1 MQKKWTILCLLL
13 CIAQSITAQVIL
25 SGKVVDGYDKPL
37 SFVSVILEQNKQR
50 SGFTATN
57 ETGQFRLAVTRDSA
71 AHFSILFS
79 LVGYKSRTLTITYPD
94 TASLANIILE
104 PEQLTLGN
112 VTVTSNKPIVM
123 RKPDRYIINV
133 ENSFLANGNSA
144 LEVLQRSPG
153 LWVDNNGGISIR
165 GNQSVTV
172 MVNDVVQRMTGDELA
187 EYLKTLRS
195 EDISKIE
202 VIPNPPAEYE
212 AAGAGGIVHIV
223 LKKARKDGL
232 NGSFFAQYRQQGH
245 TSLYGP
251 GLSADYKSGNF
262 YVTGGLSLIQ
272 DLNNSYG
279 DNATIFPDGSYFNS
293 VGTRRNDNG
302 RQQYRLSMSYD
313 ITPKQSF
320 VLQSVMGGTQMHHAF
335 FNDVQQRNSAG
346 QEISGINNTDWLRKM
361 FHTSTNALYQLQTDT
376 IGSVFKLKAEYTTGI
391 RTELNTFTGIYSDP
405 ALDEILISNTPS
417 ETNIFSAQAD
427 HVQVLENQWQFRA
440 GVKYAGITRN
450 NWVSG
455 LPFIYHENLLMGYG
469 TIEKSIRKT
478 SIKLGLRTEQTWS
491 KGRSATGAADF
502 SRTYIGLFPSV
513 FLSRVLDEQKGTGVF
528 FSYARRLQRPAFN
541 ELNPYRLQLSTII
554 SIIGNPNL
562 RPQYTH
568 NFEVG
573 TQLGKGWSLTAYLS
587 LTNNIISQLTVPVGG
602 KIENQYLNLDR
613 NNSYGINLEAPL
625 RVTKAWMMNHSF
637 SLYHADYTI
646 QTFRNK
652 RTAFSIRQIHNFQWP
667 KVVDIDVTTEYRS
680 AYANANSRNA
690 DFCYTDLGF
699 SHRMMKGKARLRFL
713 ISDVFN
719 VSREAAQTDYLGT
732 HTEFYQKR
740 QTRNFALIFSYN
752 FSLGKKFNNKR
763 IDQSASEERNRI
775 GN

>member
-1 MQKKWTILCLLL
+1 MQKKWTILWLLL

-25 SGKVVDGYDKPL
+25 SGKVADGYGKPL
-37 SFVSVILEQNKQR
+37 LFVSVILEKNKQR
-50 SGFTATN
+50 VGFTATN
-57 ETGQFRLAVTRDSA
+57 ETGQFRLAVTTDSA
-71 AHFSILFS
+71 AHFSIHFS
-79 LVGYKSRTLTITYPD
+79 LVGYKTITRIITNSD
-94 TASLANIILE
+94 TVSLANIILE

-112 VTVTSNKPIVM
+112 VTVTSNKPLVT

-172 MVNDVVQRMTGDELA
+172 MVNEVVQRMTGDELA
-187 EYLKTLRS
+187 EYLKTLRA

-313 ITPKQSF
+313 ISAKQS
-320 VLQSVMGGTQMHHAF
+320 VVIQSIMGSTQMHHEF
-335 FNDVQQRNSAG
+335 FNGVEQLRSSGQQITGTNY
-346 QEISGINNTDWLRKM
+346 TDWVRSM
-361 FHTSTNALYQLQTDT
+361 FQTSTNALYQLKIDT
-376 IGSVFKLKAEYTTGI
+376 MGSVFRLKAEYTTG
-391 RTELNTFTGIYSDP
+391 RRKELNFFTGKYSDP
-405 ALDEILISNTPS
+405 VLNEILISNMPS
-417 ETNIFSAQAD
+417 ETTIFSAQAD
-427 HVQVLENQWQFRA
+427 HVQVLHNQWSFRA
-440 GVKYAGITRN
+440 GIKYAGIQRN
-450 NWVSG
+450 NRVADI
-455 LPFIYHENLLMGYG
+455 PFIYHENLLMGYG
-469 TIEKSIRKT
+469 TLEKSIKKT
-478 SIKLGLRTEQTWS
+478 SVKLGIRAEQTWS
-491 KGRSATGAADF
+491 KGRSANGSDDF
-502 SRTYIGLFPSV
+502 SRTYIGLFPSLFV
-513 FLSRVLDEQKGTGVF
+513 SRVMDEQKGTGIF
-528 FSYARRLQRPAFN
+528 FSYAKRLQRPAFN

-562 RPQYTH
+562 TPQYTH

-587 LTNNIISQLTVPVGG
+587 LTTNIISQLTVPVNG

-625 RVTKAWMMNHSF
+625 RITKVWMINHSF

-680 AYANANSRNA
+680 AYANANSKNA